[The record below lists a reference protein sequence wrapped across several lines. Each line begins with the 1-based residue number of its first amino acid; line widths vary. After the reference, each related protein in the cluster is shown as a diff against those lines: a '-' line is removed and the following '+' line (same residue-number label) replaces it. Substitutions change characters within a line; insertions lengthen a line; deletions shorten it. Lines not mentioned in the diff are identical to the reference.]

1 MNKTRLFWVKNYTM
15 CVFEQLLFGSGLDQF
30 WSYQESFLVVILN
43 PIDLSLSW
51 IRECGVPFFPFHFS
65 ILSTKSVWV
74 KILPVIHFSPNI
86 HFSFCFI
93 AFCVTKILKFKLSN
107 QFREFGGKMIIF
119 GILDSSSSL
128 IESKHVILPRKSNK
142 NIYNFHGWL

>member
-1 MNKTRLFWVKNYTM
+1 MWIWKLCFFLVLDWTM
-15 CVFEQLLFGSGLDQF
+15 H

-51 IRECGVPFFPFHFS
+51 IRKCGVPFFPFHFS

-74 KILPVIHFSPNI
+74 KILPYIHFSPNT

-93 AFCVTKILKFKLSN
+93 AFWITRILKFKLSK
-107 QFREFGGKMIIF
+107 QFREFGGKMTIF
-119 GILDSSSSL
+119 GILDSSRWCGNCSGFGFDGSGFG
-128 IESKHVILPRKSNK
+128 S
-142 NIYNFHGWL
+142 G